1 MRIKFRHDGKNF
13 DGISIGTYLRIK
25 ENSCTFASMN
35 KTPITYRLFHTN
47 EKESFTG
54 QLTELLDVYR
64 PESFPVRLVFFD
76 NPAGKEEYCHR
87 LCEIKREVR
96 RTFPERTPV
105 ISYVAQAPCRGGMI
119 MEVHEWNAAE
129 AVTVTCSEDYLTV
142 EHPGGRHLFMS
153 VGSLSRVEAVLRA
166 GRMPVSSIVR
176 QWNYIEDIV
185 GMSPAGHQNYQD
197 FNDARTQFYN
207 TTPWADGYPAAT
219 GIGVRQGGVTIDAD
233 ALMMYDDSVRVY
245 PLDNPLQV
253 PAHAYSQ
260 KVLLGAGDK
269 STPKFER
276 GKAVVYPAGMMIYVS
291 GTAAIRGEESLSGV
305 GVEKQAVATLENIDY
320 LISRR
325 NLAGAGMNVT
335 CEPVLQYLRVYL
347 KRKEDAACVKSILE
361 KACPGLPVACVLA
374 DVCRDELLIEMEG
387 VASFRV

>member
-1 MRIKFRHDGKNF
+1 MIECVARI
-13 DGISIGTYLRIK
+13 
-25 ENSCTFASMN
+25 MN

-47 EKESFTG
+47 EKESFAG
-54 QLTELLDVYR
+54 QLTELLGVYC
-64 PESFPVRLVFFD
+64 PDGFPVRLVFFD
-76 NPAGKEEYCHR
+76 NPADEEEYHHR
-87 LCEIKREVR
+87 LGEIKKEVG

-105 ISYVAQAPCRGGMI
+105 ISYVAQAPCDGGMI
-119 MEVHEWNAAE
+119 MEAHEWNAGE
-129 AVTVTCSEDYLTV
+129 AVAVTYSGDSLTV
-142 EHPGGRHLFMS
+142 EYPGGKYLFMS
-153 VGSLSRVEAVLRA
+153 VESLSRVDAVLKA
-166 GRMPVSSIVR
+166 ERMPVSSIVR

-207 TTPWADGYPAAT
+207 TSPWADGYPAAT
-219 GIGVRQGGVTIDAD
+219 GIGVRQGGVRIDAD
-233 ALMMYDDSVRVY
+233 ALVAYDNSVRVY

-260 KVLLGAGDK
+260 KVLWGAGDK

-276 GKAVVYPAGMMIYVS
+276 AKAVVCPDGMMIYVS
-291 GTAAIRGEESLSGV
+291 GTAAIRGEESLDGV
-305 GVEKQAVATLENIDY
+305 GVEKQAVATLENIAY
-320 LISRR
+320 LISCR
-325 NLAGAGMNVT
+325 NLTEAGIDAT
-335 CEPVLQYLRVYL
+335 QEPALQYLRVYL

-361 KACPGLPVACVLA
+361 KACPGLPVACVVA